1 MNEIRKLVQALIDEC
16 LSTAHSGVTHDGL
29 ESDASEALLKAI
41 SKLSRPQHDDF
52 ALVCLCDYCQSD
64 DDENTDD

>member
-1 MNEIRKLVQALIDEC
+1 MDEIRRLVQALIDEC

-41 SKLSRPQHDDF
+41 SSYHVHSMTTLR
-52 ALVCLCDYCQSD
+52 
-64 DDENTDD
+64 